1 MAALRQLRTFTPEE
15 YLTVEAQADYKS
27 EYYHGQI
34 YAMAGGTIRHSQ
46 IAINV
51 IIGLSNALADKPCQV
66 FNSDL
71 RLNVQP
77 NGLYTYPDVIVIC
90 GKVELLPGRQ
100 DTVTNPI
107 LIVEVLSESTRDY
120 DMTFK
125 FELYRALPTL
135 AHYVLVDSDKAFVRY
150 FRKLGDGQWLMQEW
164 THLTDVIDLSPLE
177 VQLTLSQFYRS
188 VEFEP

>member
-1 MAALRQLRTFTPEE
+1 MAALRQLRTFTPDE
-15 YLTVEAQADYKS
+15 YLAVETQADYKS
-27 EYYHGQI
+27 EYYQGQI
-34 YAMAGGTIRHSQ
+34 YALAGGTIRHSQ

-107 LIVEVLSESTRDY
+107 LIVEVLSEFTRDY

-135 AHYVLVDSDKAFVRY
+135 AHYVLVDSDKAFVHY

-188 VEFEP
+188 VEFES

>member
-1 MAALRQLRTFTPEE
+1 MAALRQLRTFTPDE
-15 YLTVEAQADYKS
+15 YLAVETQADYKS
-27 EYYHGQI
+27 EYYQGQI

-51 IIGLSNALADKPCQV
+51 IIDLSSALADKPCQV

-77 NGLYTYPDVIVIC
+77 NGLYAYPDVMVIC
-90 GKVELLPGRQ
+90 GKVELLSGRQ
-100 DTVTNPI
+100 DTVTNPV

-135 AHYVLVDSDKAFVRY
+135 EHYVLVDSDKAFVRY

-164 THLTDVIDLSPLE
+164 THMVDVLDLTPLDA
-177 VQLTLSQFYRS
+177 QLALAQIYRS
-188 VEFEP
+188 VEFGA